1 MKKLLLLFSL
11 FVFFS
16 CSTEEAQPALETTTY
31 NLKADTNPSD
41 AGTIIPSS
49 GEYKEG
55 ETVEIT
61 ALPIEGWEFKE
72 WSGDLS
78 GTENPIT
85 ITMSSNKTIK
95 ANFVRGSVFYINNG
109 SGQIYIDYALIN
121 GDDIIITGQYT
132 NPEQD
137 LSKLGFVNN
146 NSFNSYII
154 NISKSGQIKWGNA
167 VNTNVASFSAGV
179 LKSSNGDYV
188 RWGIFPD
195 EGETNINGN
204 RDIFIQRLGES
215 GNEIFFNRIGGSD
228 KEEVAHTAIE
238 NNDGTLEFTGFTR
251 STDRDFDNIQ
261 TPERVA
267 HVLIK
272 TNSSGEL
279 ISSFDLNEGKTL
291 SQNPKEW
298 IDLEGEQILALSNS
312 NKLIVGGDKN
322 YNKYTN
328 RNEDGVAMALF
339 DNSYNLIWKK
349 FYKTDIKYFWDNY
362 AGNVLELPDANL
374 ILRTSYNVNGAK
386 NTQIT
391 KMSPEGNLIWEKK
404 MIEQGHIND
413 MIINDSEILLTG
425 YEPEFAFVR
434 SFDFDGNLNWEKQ
447 YEGKSVIVHKIV
459 KNNLG
464 YVLIGYTKE
473 NTGIFSDNPIESGDF
488 ANLFFINIDYEGNI
502 K

>member
-16 CSTEEAQPALETTTY
+16 CSTEEEEPTLETTTY
-31 NLKADTNPSD
+31 TLNADANPSD
-41 AGTIIPSS
+41 AGTITPSS

-78 GTENPIT
+78 GTENPT
-85 ITMSSNKTIK
+85 KITMSSNKTIK
-95 ANFVRGSVFYINNG
+95 ANFGRGSVFYINNG
-109 SGQIYIDYALIN
+109 SGQIYNDYALIDRDN
-121 GDDIIITGQYT
+121 IIITGKYN

-146 NSFNSYII
+146 STFNSYII
-154 NISKSGQIKWGNA
+154 NISTSGQIKWGNA
-167 VNTNVASFSAGV
+167 VNTNVSSLSAGV

-188 RWGIFPD
+188 RWGIIPD
-195 EGETNINGN
+195 EGETNVNGLK
-204 RDIFIQRLGES
+204 DIFIQRFGES
-215 GNEIFFNRIGGSD
+215 GDEIFFSRIGGSG
-228 KEEVAHTAIE
+228 KENVAPTAIE
-238 NNDGTLEFTGFTR
+238 NNDGTLEFTG
-251 STDRDFDNIQ
+251 STESRDRDFDNIQ
-261 TPERVA
+261 TPEVLA
-267 HVLIK
+267 HILIK

-279 ISSFDLNEGKTL
+279 ISAFDLNEGKIN
-291 SQNPKEW
+291 SQNSNEW
-298 IDLEGEQILALSNS
+298 IDIEGREIIELSNS

-322 YNKYTN
+322 

-339 DNSYNLIWKK
+339 DNQNNLIWKK
-349 FYKTDIKYFWDNY
+349 FYKTDIFLFGYNFY
-362 AGNVLELPDANL
+362 GNVLELPDANL

-413 MIINDSEILLTG
+413 MIINDSEILLAG

-434 SFDFDGNLNWEKQ
+434 SFDFDGNLKWEKQ
-447 YEGKSVIVHKIV
+447 YEGKNVYLRTIV
-459 KNNLG
+459 KNNSE
-464 YVLIGYTKE
+464 YVLMGNTKE

-488 ANLFFINIDYEGNI
+488 QNLFFINIDFEGNI